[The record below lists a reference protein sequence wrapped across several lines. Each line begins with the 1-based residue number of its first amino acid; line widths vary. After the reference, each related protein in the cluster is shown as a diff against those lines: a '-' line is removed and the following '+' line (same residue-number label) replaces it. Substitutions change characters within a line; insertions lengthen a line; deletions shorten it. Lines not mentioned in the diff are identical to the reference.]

1 MIPTLYLRAC
11 ISTLESDYKSTRLAL
26 DEVKSGLYFA
36 LNKANKDVRL
46 YLDDVKLR
54 HACQCLEQ
62 SDWGNVACSGEDLRL
77 ANNSLERFR
86 AEYDA
91 LKSQCVIHSFSS
103 L

>member
-46 YLDDVKLR
+46 YLDE
-54 HACQCLEQ
+54 A
-62 SDWGNVACSGEDLRL
+62 RL
-77 ANNSLERFR
+77 P
-86 AEYDA
+86 
-91 LKSQCVIHSFSS
+91 VP
-103 L
+103 